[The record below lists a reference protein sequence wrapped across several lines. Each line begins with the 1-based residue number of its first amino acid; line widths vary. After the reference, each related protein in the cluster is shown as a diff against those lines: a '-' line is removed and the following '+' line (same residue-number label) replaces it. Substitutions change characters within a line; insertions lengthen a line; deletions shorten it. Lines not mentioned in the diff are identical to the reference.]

1 MQEWIVD
8 GLLILVILLATY
20 FLGKGVTNKRS
31 LTKKQRKMLVRI
43 WAASILLLI
52 GQLLGEKMEQY
63 IGSVGLFL
71 YYLIDYLVIGSDILI
86 KAWKGIRNHQV
97 FDESF
102 LMAIATVG
110 AFALAI
116 YEQSGDYTEAIA
128 VMLFYQIGSGS
139 KVMQ

>member
-71 YYLIDYLVIGSDILI
+71 YYLIDYLVIGSDIL
-86 KAWKGIRNHQV
+86 
-97 FDESF
+97 
-102 LMAIATVG
+102 
-110 AFALAI
+110 
-116 YEQSGDYTEAIA
+116 
-128 VMLFYQIGSGS
+128 
-139 KVMQ
+139 